1 MAACVV
7 NPLHRTL
14 PGLLLVAL
22 AASCARSPEPDPLA
36 RNPPLA
42 PRVVS
47 EPVPHDADDPAV
59 WIHPQD
65 PAGSLVLGTDKH
77 SAGGLYAFDL
87 AGRIVARVAP
97 LARPNNV
104 DVLRGVR
111 LAGREVDVALV
122 TEREAGRLRVFRL
135 PDLAPLDGGGLPVME
150 GDPARAPMGVA
161 GYRRARDG
169 VTFVFVGGK
178 GGPADGYVL
187 QYRLEEA
194 APGVVQATRVRAFGA
209 YSGRK
214 EIEAIA
220 VDAERGWVYYS
231 DEGFGVRKYAADP
244 EAPEGNAELAL
255 LGATGFAGDHEGI
268 ALRAGDRR
276 EGAIIVSNQQ
286 AWTFRVFA
294 PEGGPGQRHEH
305 LLLGSVRLS
314 TRETDGCEISRG
326 PLPGFPGGLFVAM
339 SDDRTFHYYAWD
351 DVWAAL
357 GREVP

>member
-1 MAACVV
+1 MY
-7 NPLHRTL
+7 
-14 PGLLLVAL
+14 
-22 AASCARSPEPDPLA
+22 
-36 RNPPLA
+36 
-42 PRVVS
+42 
-47 EPVPHDADDPAV
+47 
-59 WIHPQD
+59 
-65 PAGSLVLGTDKH
+65 K
-77 SAGGLYAFDL
+77 
-87 AGRIVARVAP
+87 GR
-97 LARPNNV
+97 
-104 DVLRGVR
+104 
-111 LAGREVDVALV
+111 
-122 TEREAGRLRVFRL
+122 
-135 PDLAPLDGGGLPVME
+135 
-150 GDPARAPMGVA
+150 
-161 GYRRARDG
+161 
-169 VTFVFVGGK
+169 
-178 GGPADGYVL
+178 
-187 QYRLEEA
+187 
-194 APGVVQATRVRAFGA
+194 
-209 YSGRK
+209 
-214 EIEAIA
+214 
-220 VDAERGWVYYS
+220 
-231 DEGFGVRKYAADP
+231 GFGVRKYAADP

>member
-1 MAACVV
+1 MRWGV
-7 NPLHRTL
+7 NLCNRTL

-22 AASCARSPEPDPLA
+22 AAGCVRSPAPDPLA
-36 RNPPLA
+36 TNPPLA

-47 EPVPHDADDPAV
+47 EPVPHDADDPAI
-59 WIHPQD
+59 WIHPED
-65 PAGSLVLGTDKH
+65 PARTLVLGTDKD

-104 DVLRGVR
+104 DVLRGLR
-111 LAGREVDVALV
+111 LGGRAVDVALV

-135 PDLAPLDGGGLPVME
+135 PDLAPLDVGGLPVME
-150 GDPARAPMGVA
+150 GDPARVPMGVA

-169 VTFVFVGGK
+169 ATFVFVGGK
-178 GGPADGYVL
+178 GGPADGYVV

-244 EAPEGNAELAL
+244 AAPEGNAELAL

-268 ALRAGDRR
+268 AIRPGDRR

-294 PEGGPGQRHEH
+294 PAGPPGRPHDH
-305 LLLGSVRLS
+305 RLRGSVRLS

-351 DVWAAL
+351 DLRAAL
-357 GREVP
+357 GRESP

>member
-1 MAACVV
+1 MNLICR
-7 NPLHRTL
+7 NL
-14 PGLLLVAL
+14 PILLVVAL
-22 AASCARSPEPDPLA
+22 AAGCVRSPAPDPLA
-36 RNPPLA
+36 TNPPLV

-47 EPVPHDADDPAV
+47 EPVPHDADDPAI
-59 WIHPQD
+59 WINPED
-65 PAGSLVLGTDKH
+65 PARSLVLGTDKD

-111 LAGREVDVALV
+111 LGGGAVDVALV

-150 GDPARAPMGVA
+150 GDPSRSPMGVA

-169 VTFVFVGGK
+169 TTFVFVGGK
-178 GGPADGYVL
+178 DGPADGYLL

-194 APGVVQATRVRAFGA
+194 APGRVRATRVRAFGA

-220 VDAERGWVYYS
+220 VDTERGWVYYS
-231 DEGFGVRKYAADP
+231 DEGVGVRKYAADP
-244 EAPEGNAELAL
+244 DAPEGNAELAL

-268 ALRAGDRR
+268 AIRSGDGT

-294 PEGGPGQRHEH
+294 PEGPPGRLHDHRQW
-305 LLLGSVRLS
+305 GSVRLS
-314 TRETDGCEISRG
+314 TRETDGCEISQA

-339 SDDRTFHYYAWD
+339 SDNRTFHYYAWD
-351 DVWAAL
+351 DLRAAL

>member
-47 EPVPHDADDPAV
+47 ERVPHDADDPAV

-135 PDLAPLDGGGLPVME
+135 PDLAPIDGGGLPVME

-169 VTFVFVGGK
+169 ATFVFVGGK

-194 APGVVQATRVRAFGA
+194 APGDLRATRVRAFGA